1 MTLTK
6 HILHALVAAIRKEL
20 TIQKPELSAAQ
31 RIYISSRKPANKGD
45 AAKGFM
51 LLVIVPVMFCVLA
64 ILVL

>member
-1 MTLTK
+1 MTLAK

-20 TIQKPELSAAQ
+20 TIQKSEPAQ
-31 RIYISSRKPANKGD
+31 QPSVGSRKPVNKGD

-51 LLVIVPVMFCVLA
+51 LLVIVPVIFCVLA